1 MFPNHFIVDQAIRIE
16 EQGMDE
22 CRQSRQVKASI
33 TSNEERGKEIMQ
45 GYECISAND
54 SSYLQG
60 RKVLIFSQFTQ
71 LLDILERVM
80 DTLQLRFLRLDG
92 ATKMEDRQ
100 VLIDQFN
107 EDQDITVFLLSTK
120 AGGMGINL
128 TAAK

>member
-1 MFPNHFIVDQAIRIE
+1 MRY
-16 EQGMDE
+16 G
-22 CRQSRQVKASI
+22 
-33 TSNEERGKEIMQ
+33 
-45 GYECISAND
+45 CISAND

-107 EDQDITVFLLSTK
+107 EDQEITVFLLSTK